1 MHKKETTDLRAK
13 YLRQVQAL
21 QQEILKHQEADRR
34 QAEDERLEKK
44 LLESKVDVGRA
55 GARVLNNEISKIKK

>member
-1 MHKKETTDLRAK
+1 MSKKQETDQQAK

-21 QQEILKHQEADRR
+21 QQEMLKHQEADRR

-44 LLESKVDVGRA
+44 LLESRVDVGKA
-55 GARVLNNEISKIKK
+55 EVRVLNNELTKIKK